1 MTGREVVSPVS
12 RTEGRREATSG
23 MRGAQL
29 TWVNTPSERREKLE
43 VGITTSGTNCQLVMS
58 DLGRSLYLSSFLK
71 HKNGKNLHTCRTVE
85 KNEVD

>member
-1 MTGREVVSPVS
+1 
-12 RTEGRREATSG
+12 

-43 VGITTSGTNCQLVMS
+43 IGITTSGTNCHLVMS

-71 HKNGKNLHTCRTVE
+71 HKNGKTSIHAGLLKKTKWTKRYEHDFKV
-85 KNEVD
+85 